1 MKLTE
6 SRLRS
11 IIREELNLLQEGTWS
26 TPNTVQK
33 ARKLARAMESP
44 IGAEEFKDN
53 YSNVLGDDE
62 LYDKLSSYQRGKDV
76 RPAIANHIRFNILG
90 ELDRFLVDFDPEAIE
105 ILRNIVNKR

>member
-33 ARKLARAMESP
+33 ARKLQRVMQSP
-44 IGAEEFKDN
+44 IGPQEFKDN
-53 YSNVLGDDE
+53 YSNLIGDDK
-62 LYDKLSSYQRGKDV
+62 LYNMLNDY
-76 RPAIANHIRFNILG
+76 RPGEDSRAAIANHIRFDILQNLG
-90 ELDRFLVDFDPEAIE
+90 RYTTDFEPQAIE
-105 ILRNIVNKR
+105 ILNFDE